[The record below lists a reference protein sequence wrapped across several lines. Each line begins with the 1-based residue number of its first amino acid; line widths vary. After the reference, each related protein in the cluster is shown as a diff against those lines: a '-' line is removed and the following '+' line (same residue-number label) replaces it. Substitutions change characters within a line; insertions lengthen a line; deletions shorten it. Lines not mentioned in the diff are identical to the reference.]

1 MCLTAVMALSVMSIG
16 AFANENV
23 TPNEE
28 VIVASA
34 AGNTSVI
41 EWNTTPSEWAENDV
55 KVAAE
60 MGILPQ
66 NIAGYIYPIDRE
78 NFCDIL
84 YALLCMDGIIVD
96 QKFDTPFV
104 DVDNVKI
111 SHLYNLGIVK
121 GYEGDKFE
129 PQKRISREE
138 TATILNRCLEYCR
151 IEASNNTTHEYN
163 DINKFS
169 EWAKESIANL
179 YSLKI
184 MQGDNNNMF
193 NPQNEITLEESIIA
207 ILRIHN
213 YITN

>member
-1 MCLTAVMALSVMSIG
+1 MRNNIIAIFLLATSVICFNISPCI
-16 AFANENV
+16 
-23 TPNEE
+23 
-28 VIVASA
+28 ASA

-184 MQGDNNNMF
+184 MQGDNNIMF